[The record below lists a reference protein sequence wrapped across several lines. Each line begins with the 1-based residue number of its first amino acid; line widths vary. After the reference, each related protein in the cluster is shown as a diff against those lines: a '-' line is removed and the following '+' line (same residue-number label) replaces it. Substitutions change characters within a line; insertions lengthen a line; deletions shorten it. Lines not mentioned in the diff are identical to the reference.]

1 MRMTLLGLALSLG
14 CGAPIRSPTS
24 STPAAETAPPP
35 RNVAPDAGSLTL
47 TSDDEFIAN
56 GREIVHRL
64 VAIFTADG
72 QDCDKL
78 AADVSRLSEDP
89 IWSASTR
96 YEDAHPEVRERFATE
111 QAEMGKQ
118 FGPAVAPAMAACADN
133 QAFAA
138 ALAKMR

>member
-1 MRMTLLGLALSLG
+1 MRSTLLGLALGIASVG
-14 CGAPIRSPTS
+14 CGGPNRSTPS
-24 STPAAETAPPP
+24 STNAAP
-35 RNVAPDAGSLTL
+35 RNVAPDASLTL

-64 VAIFTADG
+64 VAIFSADG

-96 YEDAHPEVRERFATE
+96 YEDVHPEVRERFAAE

-118 FGPAVAPAMAACADN
+118 FGPAVAPAMAACAEN